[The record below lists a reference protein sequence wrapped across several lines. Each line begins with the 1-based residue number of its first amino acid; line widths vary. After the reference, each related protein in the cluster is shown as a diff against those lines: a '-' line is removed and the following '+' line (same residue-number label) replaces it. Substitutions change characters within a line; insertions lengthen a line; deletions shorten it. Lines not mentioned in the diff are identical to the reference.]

1 LLLATPLDE
10 LLFTHYIPT
19 ISPNSTHPPLPQ
31 ILLRHRETLALI
43 VAALAAAI
51 GLGGKRAV
59 AHVKRDMRLEVLRIL
74 RPAEAAVRRLIVIA
88 ASTMTFKP
96 KAITAMPRAK
106 SEALRNRAKNATQTQ
121 TRRPSFQLADPRV
134 SIKWSPDATSKRHA
148 KHGPRISSISPMDPT
163 VSAIWL
169 TSHQSPA
176 VAAAAAA
183 PVKPKR
189 TDLVTAEQLVKRLRA
204 ITEALEDIPR
214 QAKRLLRWKARR
226 EQIAM
231 QRPVYTSPLRA
242 GPPPGY
248 RTDHRREPLR
258 HVDLVLSACHM
269 LAWEARRQDSS

>member
-1 LLLATPLDE
+1 M
-10 LLFTHYIPT
+10 
-19 ISPNSTHPPLPQ
+19 SPNSTPLSPPQ
-31 ILLRHRETLALI
+31 ILLRHRETLSVI
-43 VAALAAAI
+43 VAALATAI

-59 AHVKRDMRLEVLRIL
+59 AHVKRGMRLEVLRIL

-88 ASTMTFKP
+88 ASTMTIKP
-96 KAITAMPRAK
+96 KAVTPMPRAK
-106 SEALRNRAKNATQTQ
+106 SEALRNRARNATQPQ
-121 TRRPSFQLADPRV
+121 TRRPCFQLTDPRV
-134 SIKWSPDATSKRHA
+134 SMQWSPDATSKRHA

-169 TSHQSPA
+169 TSHQSP
-176 VAAAAAA
+176 AAAAA

-248 RTDHRREPLR
+248 RTDHQREPLR